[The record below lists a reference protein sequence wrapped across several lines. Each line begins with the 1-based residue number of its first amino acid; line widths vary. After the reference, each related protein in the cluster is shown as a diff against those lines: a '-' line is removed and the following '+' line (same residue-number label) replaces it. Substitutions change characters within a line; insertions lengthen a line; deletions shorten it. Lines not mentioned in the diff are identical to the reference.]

1 MRENCST
8 SMPDGSRAHWWTENL
23 WAASAGLPV
32 EEVPI
37 DDVAEFDRDCWF
49 RGRAPSV
56 REVARHARRIN
67 DADLSYP
74 IILAADGTLLDGGHR
89 LARAWLEG
97 RTTIRA
103 VRFVVDPPPDW
114 VSS

>member
-67 DADLSYP
+67 DA
-74 IILAADGTLLDGGHR
+74 T
-89 LARAWLEG
+89 
-97 RTTIRA
+97 
-103 VRFVVDPPPDW
+103 
-114 VSS
+114 